1 MFNVICLKVCYYV
14 FVRKPETSKKGRILN
29 RNKKNK
35 ISTLEIRQAIR
46 EHGADI
52 LKHPNFLESARN
64 IQHGDVSVMKHSLKV
79 AYAAAWLNKKLHIN
93 CSERDLIRGALLHD
107 YFLYDWH
114 DTNRENFNPLHGFYH
129 PGVALKNASK
139 DFDLTEKEADIIKKH
154 MWPMTIKPPKFREGW
169 VVTAA
174 DKYISTLES
183 LRLHNR
189 SRMIR
194 LRRRISGQDNLHH
207 GQKLD
212 R

>member
-1 MFNVICLKVCYYV
+1 
-14 FVRKPETSKKGRILN
+14 
-29 RNKKNK
+29 
-35 ISTLEIRQAIR
+35 
-46 EHGADI
+46 
-52 LKHPNFLESARN
+52 
-64 IQHGDVSVMKHSLKV
+64 MKHSLKV

-114 DTNRENFNPLHGFYH
+114 DTSRKDFNPLHGFYH
-129 PGVALKNASK
+129 PGVALRNARK
-139 DFDLTEKEADIIKKH
+139 DFVLSDKEEDIISKH
-154 MWPMTIKPPKFREGW
+154 MWPMTVKPPKCREAW

-194 LRRRISGQDNLHH
+194 LRRRIIGKNNLHN
-207 GQKLD
+207 GQKLN